1 VLTERERGVL
11 NCIVDYYI
19 NKGEPAGSV
28 YVASVYRE
36 NGKKLSSATIRNVFK
51 KMENDGF
58 IEKTHL
64 SSGRI
69 PTKKGLKIY
78 LEGLIDDFKNNTLLD
93 NFGGQSFG
101 NFFGSD
107 LRDTLEGFTEFLEEK
122 TGAVALL
129 FLPDFFTTKVKRI
142 DFVLL
147 SPGRVLVVVVSSNNL
162 FREAVIKV
170 PENVGYHDLVAASNF
185 INMNFSGLTL
195 FEIKKKL
202 LKSLEDGLGQLNKLS
217 NRVVKLAYQ
226 SLDNLYNEE
235 NGIII
240 KGLSNILNDDYIKE
254 VKTLKKL
261 IENFERKK
269 NLYKIIEEYINS
281 ELSVNLDFPAEN
293 FSFIISSY
301 SVPGGAKG
309 AFGLVG
315 PLRMN
320 YRKNISLMRMITH
333 SFIEQMFINN

>member
-1 VLTERERGVL
+1 MQREKGIL

-19 NKGEPAGSV
+19 KKGEPAGSV
-28 YVASVYRE
+28 YVASVYTE
-36 NGKKLSSATIRNVFK
+36 NGRKLSSATIRNIFK
-51 KMENDGF
+51 KMEEEGL

-69 PTKKGLKIY
+69 PTKKGLQIY
-78 LEGLIDDFKNNTLLD
+78 LENLIEDFKRKNISHDFLKEK
-93 NFGGQSFG
+93 NFDRFFG
-101 NFFGSD
+101 ND
-107 LRDTLEGFTEFLEEK
+107 LRDTLEGFTELLEKK

-142 DFVLL
+142 DFILL

-170 PENVGYHDLVAASNF
+170 PKNVGYHDLVAASNF

-202 LKSLEDGLGQLNKLS
+202 LKSLEDGIGQLDKLS
-217 NRVVKLAYQ
+217 NRVVNLAYQ
-226 SLDNLYNEE
+226 SLDNLYREE

-240 KGLSNILNDDYIKE
+240 KGLSNILNDEYIKE

-281 ELSVNLDFPAEN
+281 ELSVSLDFPAEN

-320 YRKNISLMRMITH
+320 YRENISLMRMVTH
-333 SFIEQMFINN
+333 SFIEQMFIK